1 MSIGEL
7 RLVVVVVAIASIG
20 FAFYKGVDEVGELEW
35 KKQKAV
41 DDLEAMR
48 QADAEEARQRIIAA
62 LNDEGMK

>member
-7 RLVVVVVAIASIG
+7 LLVVVVVAIASIG
-20 FAFYKGVDEVGELEW
+20 LAFYKGVDEVGELEW

>member
-1 MSIGEL
+1 MSVGEII
-7 RLVVVVVAIASIG
+7 LVVVVVAVAAIG
-20 FAFYKGVDEVGELEW
+20 FSFYKGVNEIGELEW

-48 QADAEEARQRIIAA
+48 QADAEEARQRIIAS

>member
-1 MSIGEL
+1 MSVGEIIS
-7 RLVVVVVAIASIG
+7 VIVVVALAAVG
-20 FAFYKGVDEVGELEW
+20 FSFYKGVDEVGELEW